1 LLTTVTNGLYW
12 FSCAAFAGHANPSN
26 TTTTNPIIM
35 TKSDIIESII
45 ATTELEKPTV
55 TFTVEA
61 LMGTIKESMVA
72 GQNIYLRGFGTFQ
85 LKQRAAKTG
94 RNITKDTTVK
104 IPAHVIPA
112 FKPAKEF
119 VGAIKTKVK
128 AR

>member
-1 LLTTVTNGLYW
+1 
-12 FSCAAFAGHANPSN
+12 
-26 TTTTNPIIM
+26 M

-94 RNITKDTTVK
+94 RNISKGTFVK

-112 FKPAKEF
+112 FKPSKEF
-119 VGAIKTKVK
+119 TGAFT
-128 AR
+128 ARVNASNHLN

>member
-1 LLTTVTNGLYW
+1 
-12 FSCAAFAGHANPSN
+12 
-26 TTTTNPIIM
+26 M